1 MRANSSFPACCR
13 FLLLL
18 LGAMLCSGCGALS
31 VVNALSPS
39 GHYVS
44 ETDRGY
50 GSEPRQRLDVYRPV
64 AVTPDAPVVMFFYG
78 NGWREASRGDFEFVA
93 ASLTDAGYIV
103 VIPDYRGHP
112 EAAFPDFIEDG
123 AAAVAWAEEHIEG
136 LQDGQRRLFLAGHSA
151 GAQIA
156 ALLAFDRRYLDALDD
171 APTVAGF
178 IGLSGPYDFLPLED
192 GYLQEVFPEPLRE
205 RSQPINFVSADA
217 PATLLVHGADDTRVL
232 PGNSVH
238 LLQALRSHGVPA
250 RLEIYPDTGHARVV
264 AALAPPLE
272 FLAETLDDV
281 IRFIESTPH

>member
-1 MRANSSFPACCR
+1 MQVDSRLSACCR
-13 FLLLL
+13 SVLLLL
-18 LGAMLCSGCGALS
+18 AAVLCSGCGGLT

-39 GHYVS
+39 DHYVA
-44 ETDRGY
+44 ETDQAY
-50 GSEPRQRLDVYRPV
+50 GSEPRQKLDVYRPV
-64 AVTPDAPVVMFFYG
+64 NAAPDAPVVMFFYG

-93 ASLTDAGYIV
+93 AALTETGYIV
-103 VIPDYRGHP
+103 AIPDYRGHP
-112 EAAFPDFIEDG
+112 DVMFPSFVEDG
-123 AAAVAWAEEHIEG
+123 AAAVAWIAG
-136 LQDGQRRLFLAGHSA
+136 QVDGIRDGRRRLFLAGHSA

-192 GYLQEVFPEPLRE
+192 GYLQEVFPESLRE